1 MADVEYSVLAPA
13 QNVVPLDT
21 LIVGPGI
28 YRNSDVLRALAR
40 SYAIQYLDLTD
51 VRIEFA
57 DGEPP
62 NTRPRVRTPV
72 RTMEVCSS
80 TPDTEADLVAYLL
93 DPRCALDIRRARSLR
108 FRHNGVEGPEVIKP
122 EAAAAL
128 VRAMHTTLDTLE
140 IMSPWLDER
149 GRMRWSPLVIAPH
162 VVVLSLVFRRMAN
175 RRHTPEVLREIF
187 RDLRQDHPLQD
198 LYIEVS
204 LPKAK
209 LPKIRYLGEPV
220 DEEEK
225 DNDNCQD
232 AKWQAF
238 EMTFIS
244 ICSRYLSNFRKMH
257 IEVIGQGGDQLEGWL
272 AGLKKRNW
280 VTIINKD
287 A

>member
-1 MADVEYSVLAPA
+1 
-13 QNVVPLDT
+13 
-21 LIVGPGI
+21 
-28 YRNSDVLRALAR
+28 
-40 SYAIQYLDLTD
+40 
-51 VRIEFA
+51 
-57 DGEPP
+57 
-62 NTRPRVRTPV
+62 
-72 RTMEVCSS
+72 
-80 TPDTEADLVAYLL
+80 
-93 DPRCALDIRRARSLR
+93 
-108 FRHNGVEGPEVIKP
+108 
-122 EAAAAL
+122 
-128 VRAMHTTLDTLE
+128 MHTTLDTLE